1 MPLVPSIP
9 PPFDPPLGTF
19 LVLAS
24 RLERFE
30 QLFKEQPAPATS
42 ENVGDLSFIAIEFR

>member
-1 MPLVPSIP
+1 MPLVHPILA
-9 PPFDPPLGTF
+9 PFDPPLGTF
-19 LVLAS
+19 LV

-42 ENVGDLSFIAIEFR
+42 ENVGDLSFIVIEFR